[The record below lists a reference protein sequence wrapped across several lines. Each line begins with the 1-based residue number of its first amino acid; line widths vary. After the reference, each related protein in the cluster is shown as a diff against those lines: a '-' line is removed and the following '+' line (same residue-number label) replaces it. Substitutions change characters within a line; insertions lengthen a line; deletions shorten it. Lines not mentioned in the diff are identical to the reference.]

1 MGNTSSNSDQHQ
13 VKRTVPG
20 YHWQRFPRDC
30 RSQCSYVPPV
40 SAGQVVKAIDLT
52 SALRA
57 CSSMGHSPTITWW
70 TDCQFVPFDDSKLL
84 TCIGLHMG
92 QGQRFPLN
100 LPACSTNGV
109 INVWC
114 LDKHKRGMFLSSNN
128 QRHEGHLPMV
138 PLLMPRCLWYPYQLP
153 WCPRNQPSISIF
165 FTV

>member
-1 MGNTSSNSDQHQ
+1 MGNSNTHIDQQQ

-52 SALRA
+52 STLRA

-114 LDKHKRGMFLSSNN
+114 LDKHKRGENDSTPQRNN
-128 QRHEGHLPMV
+128 VVSPNIKHR
-138 PLLMPRCLWYPYQLP
+138 
-153 WCPRNQPSISIF
+153 
-165 FTV
+165 

>member
-1 MGNTSSNSDQHQ
+1 MGNSNTHSEQRKQRQQQ

-20 YHWQRFPRDC
+20 YMWIPFPRDC
-30 RSQCSYVPPV
+30 RSQCSYVPPI

-84 TCIGLHMG
+84 TCIGLHTGQG
-92 QGQRFPLN
+92 QGQRFPMN
-100 LPACSTNGV
+100 LPSCSTNGV

-114 LDKHKRGMFLSSNN
+114 LDKHKRG
-128 QRHEGHLPMV
+128 
-138 PLLMPRCLWYPYQLP
+138 QLP
-153 WCPRNQPSISIF
+153 
-165 FTV
+165 FTLYYIIIILYFV